1 MQSKKLTIKTQE
13 GGFYTI
19 AITYAYTGTAT
30 FTPDVTTYLQHLSE
44 ENNWSIYDEWND
56 WFHNGTLPTE
66 KEEEKKAKHCWH
78 DWKEYNGF
86 TEHYWYC
93 EKCDAK
99 SEENPNKC
107 F

>member
-1 MQSKKLTIKTQE
+1 MPNKKITLEITIDGAPCIVDAHLYTQ
-13 GGFYTI
+13 
-19 AITYAYTGTAT
+19 AT
-30 FTPDVTTYLQHLSE
+30 PSNTSFVLFCSE

-56 WFHNGTLPTE
+56 WFHNGTLPTK
-66 KEEEKKAKHCWH
+66 KEEEKKPKNCWH
-78 DWKEYNGF
+78 EWKEYTGF